1 MTAPHAAQG
10 RPGRTIWAVVAG
22 ILLNVVLSMGTDHI
36 FHLLEVYPPYGVPMP
51 QTELLLL
58 ALSYRLVYGFLGMY
72 LTAVL
77 APYRVVRLLWITC
90 AIGLV
95 LGGMGVVVGLKMNIG
110 GMWYPVVLA
119 LSVIPTTWLVAKIYV
134 ARNGER

>member
-1 MTAPHAAQG
+1 VTESSPAGG
-10 RPGRTIWAVVAG
+10 RPGRTVWAVVAG
-22 ILLNVVLSMGTDHI
+22 ILLNVILSMGTDHI
-36 FHLLEVYPPYGVPMP
+36 FHVLEVYPPYGEPMA

-72 LTAVL
+72 LTAIL

-90 AIGLV
+90 GIGLV
-95 LGGMGVVVGLKMNIG
+95 LGGMGIVAGIKMDIG
-110 GMWYPVVLA
+110 GMWYPIVLA

-134 ARNGER
+134 ARHGER

>member
-1 MTAPHAAQG
+1 MTASNTAGG

-22 ILLNVVLSMGTDHI
+22 ILLYVILSLGTDHI
-36 FHLLEVYPPYGVPMP
+36 FHVTEVYPPYGEPMA

-90 AIGLV
+90 GIGLV
-95 LGGMGVVVGLKMNIG
+95 LGGLGIVAGIKMDIG
-110 GMWYPVVLA
+110 GLWYPVVLA
-119 LSVIPTTWLVAKIYV
+119 LSVIPTTWLVARIYV
-134 ARNGER
+134 ARNGDR

>member
-1 MTAPHAAQG
+1 MTASNTAGG

-22 ILLNVVLSMGTDHI
+22 ILLNVILSLGTDHI
-36 FHLLEVYPPYGVPMP
+36 FHVTEVYPPYGEPMP

-90 AIGLV
+90 VIGLV
-95 LGGMGVVVGLKMNIG
+95 LGGMGIVAGIKMDIG

-119 LSVIPTTWLVAKIYV
+119 LSVIPTAWLVARIYV
-134 ARNGER
+134 ARNGDR